1 MALGRVSPCVSA
13 AESGHSS
20 ADGID
25 GHGDMGASGER
36 GCMGEEGGVSDI
48 ARMERWLVV
57 VITSAAKDRG
67 DEITGTAAG
76 RKQNFAQ

>member
-1 MALGRVSPCVSA
+1 MSA

-20 ADGID
+20 ADGME
-25 GHGDMGASGER
+25 GHGDMGLRGER

-48 ARMERWLVV
+48 ARMERRLVV
-57 VITSAAKDRG
+57 AITLAAKDRG
-67 DEITGTAAG
+67 DEITGTAAR

>member
-1 MALGRVSPCVSA
+1 MSA
-13 AESGHSS
+13 AESGPSS
-20 ADGID
+20 ADGME
-25 GHGDMGASGER
+25 GHGDMGLRGER

-48 ARMERWLVV
+48 ARMERWPVE
-57 VITSAAKDRG
+57 ITLAAKDRG